1 MEKAMIIKS
10 VIAGLTLG
18 GAAFG
23 GVYYGLPAMTPEGA
37 IKPADMARLEPATPQ
52 TQDRH
57 SDDVR
62 MAEAHPHPEKMKPK
76 KVEADDEEMSETS
89 KNEEKPETKW
99 IDNYLKKSEADDSD
113 ETENDMPEPDMDEG
127 DSDSADMEDI
137 IDHVKTDIKGEM
149 DEMSEPKTVI
159 KADRAT
165 GTYKVKTP
173 MTSQIMSIVLR
184 EAADIKSDDLK
195 DQAHMDIIGY
205 ALRENKYD
213 TAKDVIALINQPE
226 LRETARSRVAVSY
239 AKDGQA
245 EAAFDMI
252 DTVEMADFADVM
264 RLQVI
269 EALTHSDHMSN
280 IMK

>member
-37 IKPADMARLEPATPQ
+37 IKPADMVRLEPATPQ

-62 MAEAHPHPEKMKPK
+62 MAEAHPHPEKMKLK
-76 KVEADDEEMSETS
+76 KVEADDEDMSETS

-99 IDNYLKKSEADDSD
+99 IDNYLKKSEADDDD
-113 ETENDMPEPDMDEG
+113 ETENDIPEPDMDEG
-127 DSDSADMEDI
+127 ASDSADMEDI
-137 IDHVKTDIKGEM
+137 IDRVKTDIKGEM
-149 DEMSEPKTVI
+149 DEMSEPKTMI

-213 TAKDVIALINQPE
+213 AAKDVIALINQPE

-245 EAAFDMI
+245 EEAFDMI
-252 DTVEMADFADVM
+252 DTVEMVDFADVM